1 MTIKLAILISGSGT
15 NLQAI
20 IDAVEEGSLDASIEL
35 VLSSRPEA
43 YGLKRAA
50 KAGIPVMALSKE
62 VYADPQV
69 ADEVIA
75 SELKARDVDYVV
87 LAGYMRKIGPAV
99 LACFP
104 NSVINL
110 HPALL
115 PSFPGAHAIEDAY
128 LSGVKVTG
136 VTVHIANAEYDQGP
150 IIAQEPVRIEE
161 GMSLGELEAAIHAVE
176 HELYPDVLQ
185 LLAEDRVRMDEL
197 GVVHILPAGDD

>member
-50 KAGIPVMALSKE
+50 EAGIPVMALSKE

-115 PSFPGAHAIEDAY
+115 PSFPGAHAIEEAY
-128 LSGVKVTG
+128 DYGVKVTG
-136 VTVHIANAEYDQGP
+136 VTVHVANAEYDRGP
-150 IIAQEPVRIEE
+150 IIAQRPVAVEE
-161 GMSLGELEAAIHAVE
+161 GWSVDDLEAAIHDVE
-176 HELYPDVLQ
+176 HELYPEVLRW
-185 LLAEDRVRMDEL
+185 LAADRVTMDAL
-197 GVVHILPAGDD
+197 GRVHVVAAE

>member
-50 KAGIPVMALSKE
+50 EAGIPVMALSKE

-115 PSFPGAHAIEDAY
+115 PSFPGAHAIEEAY
-128 LSGVKVTG
+128 DYGVKVTG
-136 VTVHIANAEYDQGP
+136 VTVHVANAEYDRGP
-150 IIAQEPVRIEE
+150 IIAQRPVAVEE
-161 GMSLGELEAAIHAVE
+161 GWSVDDLEAAIHDVE
-176 HELYPDVLQ
+176 HELYPEVLRW
-185 LLAEDRVRMDEL
+185 LAVDRVKMDAL
-197 GVVHILPAGDD
+197 GRVHVVGAE

>member
-1 MTIKLAILISGSGT
+1 MTIKLAVLISGSGT

-50 KAGIPVMALSKE
+50 EAGIPVMALSKE

-115 PSFPGAHAIEDAY
+115 PSFPGAHAIEEAYEDLEVDAHR
-128 LSGVKVTG
+128 GG
-136 VTVHIANAEYDQGP
+136 QP
-150 IIAQEPVRIEE
+150 
-161 GMSLGELEAAIHAVE
+161 
-176 HELYPDVLQ
+176 LYPVIFSI
-185 LLAEDRVRMDEL
+185 E
-197 GVVHILPAGDD
+197 